1 MGILQARVLEWV
13 ANSYSE
19 DLPNPGIKP
28 MSLMSPMHRQ
38 KGSVSLAPRGKP
50 HSNLCRKPNFQLP
63 CFLYQRKIL
72 IGKGWNL
79 KTCDG
84 KIFMAILENTEI
96 QNPLNFLSL
105 QKPAT
110 LLGQTASVPTFSL
123 AEDVKRLHLKQMLCK
138 AYRLTGDHPH
148 LLSWPLV
155 QVSAKPTEL
164 VLILLREGRVIQS
177 WESAPGHRSAN

>member
-13 ANSYSE
+13 ANSYSG
-19 DLPNPGIKP
+19 DLPNPGIEP

-38 KGSVSLAPRGKP
+38 KGSLSLAPRGKP
-50 HSNLCRKPNFQLP
+50 HSNLCRKPNFQLSY
-63 CFLYQRKIL
+63 FLYQRKIL
-72 IGKGWNL
+72 IGKEWNL

-84 KIFMAILENTEI
+84 KIFMAVLENTEL

-123 AEDVKRLHLKQMLCK
+123 AEDVKRLHLKQMLCGISSNWRSPSPPLLTIGSSLSK
-138 AYRLTGDHPH
+138 AN
-148 LLSWPLV
+148 W
-155 QVSAKPTEL
+155 VSADPAKGGKSYS
-164 VLILLREGRVIQS
+164 ILGICTRTQEC
-177 WESAPGHRSAN
+177 